1 MAGISS
7 KAAGSL
13 TNKNQ
18 YNGKEKQSN
27 EFSDGSGLE
36 TYDFGARQY
45 DQQTG
50 RWGVTDP
57 KSDMYSSYSPY
68 NYCLNNPLKYIDPN
82 GEDVYLLIWYSDNG
96 EIGHTGFAADN
107 YKTVEKKD
115 KKGNVIYDKKGNA
128 KTEQVKDGTVTY
140 YDFWPGS
147 AGKKNAGENQDG
159 HVQKFENL
167 SLDDLKNKDFGTG
180 EKRAAEGVIQI
191 TAGVNETNKTKDYAE
206 QQYQD
211 QRKNDVQY
219 NGISNNCSN
228 FALDC
233 LKQIKD
239 LPNFFGRENI
249 NTDGNKWLG
258 VPATN
263 SYSVTPNFLYR
274 HSAAWINNKPSI
286 GKVLKSDTKKAGN
299 DFVNAVTSG
308 WATDKTPGY

>member
-1 MAGISS
+1 M
-7 KAAGSL
+7 
-13 TNKNQ
+13 
-18 YNGKEKQSN
+18 
-27 EFSDGSGLE
+27 
-36 TYDFGARQY
+36 
-45 DQQTG
+45 
-50 RWGVTDP
+50 
-57 KSDMYSSYSPY
+57 
-68 NYCLNNPLKYIDPN
+68 
-82 GEDVYLLIWYSDNG
+82 
-96 EIGHTGFAADN
+96 
-107 YKTVEKKD
+107 
-115 KKGNVIYDKKGNA
+115 
-128 KTEQVKDGTVTY
+128 
-140 YDFWPGS
+140 
-147 AGKKNAGENQDG
+147 
-159 HVQKFENL
+159 
-167 SLDDLKNKDFGTG
+167 
-180 EKRAAEGVIQI
+180 
-191 TAGVNETNKTKDYAE
+191 
-206 QQYQD
+206 
-211 QRKNDVQY
+211 QY